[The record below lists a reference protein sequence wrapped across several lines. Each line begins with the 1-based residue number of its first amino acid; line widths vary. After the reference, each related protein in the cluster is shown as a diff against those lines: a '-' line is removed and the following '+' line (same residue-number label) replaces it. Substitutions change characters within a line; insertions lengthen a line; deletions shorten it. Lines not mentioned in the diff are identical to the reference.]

1 MVLDAVLTLPTP
13 VLTSLLQAGSS
24 APFTWKALEFG
35 GLKQAATVQAPS
47 SVNAAGACN
56 ETFSFEIS
64 NCVTLRALDFVIAS
78 EVIMKVEYC
87 DGFTCWQGSG

>member
-1 MVLDAVLTLPTP
+1 MFDAVLTLPTP
-13 VLTSLLQAGSS
+13 VLTSVLQDGSS

-35 GLKQAATVQAPS
+35 GLKHAATVQAPS
-47 SVNAAGACN
+47 SVKAAGACS

-64 NCVTLRALDFVIAS
+64 NCVTLRALDLVIAS
-78 EVIMKVEYC
+78 DVTMKVGYC